1 MPQHHRTMPDRPY
14 RADGGELGSEELGA
28 GERGAVS
35 SESWELASCELESW
49 ELGCCELVSCELG
62 SGEPRRKLERAR
74 ES

>member
-1 MPQHHRTMPDRPY
+1 M
-14 RADGGELGSEELGA
+14 G
-28 GERGAVS
+28 

>member
-1 MPQHHRTMPDRPY
+1 M
-14 RADGGELGSEELGA
+14 
-28 GERGAVS
+28 S

-62 SGEPRRKLERAR
+62 SGEPRRKLERVR

>member
-1 MPQHHRTMPDRPY
+1 M
-14 RADGGELGSEELGA
+14 
-28 GERGAVS
+28 S
-35 SESWELASCELESW
+35 SESWELASCELERW

>member
-1 MPQHHRTMPDRPY
+1 MPQHNWTTSDRPY
-14 RADGGELGSEELGA
+14 RADGGELGSGELGA